1 MKVCC
6 TSNILI
12 STQHNNHGSCKRQAI
27 KPTMQVAPKVMPP
40 ISLETTAATKNTITL
55 FDRANSQLQ
64 KSLSQHTIL
73 STISCVSSPAMN
85 KSLYPALMKTCT
97 SKGNPLSLLPPL
109 EHTTRSSLGSH
120 PLSGLQKHS
129 GSVNEC
135 QWMQFFSAWRNS
147 VAHLCFMCAFVSDD
161 IFQTAPLLPSVTR
174 QQQVT

>member
-85 KSLYPALMKTCT
+85 KSLYAALMKTCT

-109 EHTTRSSLGSH
+109 EHTTRSSLCSH

-129 GSVNEC
+129 ASINGC
-135 QWMQFFSAWRNS
+135 CFFHMEEFSS
-147 VAHLCFMCAFVSDD
+147 
-161 IFQTAPLLPSVTR
+161 TPLLHTYFNVRSHSVRVPLSYHLPHGNKT
-174 QQQVT
+174 

>member
-109 EHTTRSSLGSH
+109 EHTTRSSLCSH

-129 GSVNEC
+129 ASINGCCFFHMEEFGS
-135 QWMQFFSAWRNS
+135 
-147 VAHLCFMCAFVSDD
+147 
-161 IFQTAPLLPSVTR
+161 TPLLHMHFHVRSHSVRVPLSYHLPHGNKT
-174 QQQVT
+174 